1 MFTGI
6 IRDIGQITSLNT
18 SNGDLN
24 LSIKTTLELNKTNIG
39 DSICCGGVCLTVIK
53 IKNDIFNVELSKETL
68 SVSAA
73 KFWKKGTKINIE
85 KSLLLGDQIGGHLV
99 SGHVDSVTVLQSKKN
114 IKGSVRLVFKS
125 PKEIQAYIAKKGS
138 ISIDGVSLTINEVNK
153 SSFNVNVISHTFNN
167 TTLGQLNEKDLV
179 NIEIDTIARYAVNAA
194 KYYIKEK

>member
-68 SVSAA
+68 SVSVA
-73 KFWKKGTKINIE
+73 KFWKKDTKINIE

-99 SGHVDSVTVLQSKKN
+99 SGHVDAVTILQSKKN
-114 IKGSVRLVFKS
+114 IKGSVRLDFKS
-125 PKEIQAYIAKKGS
+125 PKDIQAYIAKKGS

-153 SSFNVNVISHTFNN
+153 SSFSVNVISHTFSN
-167 TTLGQLNEKDLV
+167 TTLGQLNEEDLV
-179 NIEIDTIARYAVNAA
+179 NIEVDTIARYAVNAA

>member
-6 IRDIGQITSLNT
+6 IRDIGQITSLNS

-24 LSIKTTLELNKTNIG
+24 LSIKTTLKLNKIDIG
-39 DSICCGGVCLTVIK
+39 DSICCGGVCLTVLS
-53 IKNDIFNVELSKETL
+53 IKNDVFNVELSKETL

-73 KFWKKGTKINIE
+73 KFWKKDTKINIE

-114 IKGSVRLVFKS
+114 IKGSVRLVFKYT
-125 PKEIQAYIAKKGS
+125 KDIQAYIAKKGS

>member
-99 SGHVDSVTVLQSKKN
+99 SGHVDSVTILQSKKN

>member
-138 ISIDGVSLTINEVNK
+138 ISIDGVSLTINEVKK

>member
-53 IKNDIFNVELSKETL
+53 IKNNIFNVELSKETL

-73 KFWKKGTKINIE
+73 KFWKKDTKINIE

>member
-6 IRDIGQITSLNT
+6 IRDIGQIISLNT

-73 KFWKKGTKINIE
+73 KFWKKDTKINIE

-125 PKEIQAYIAKKGS
+125 PKDIQAYIAKKGS

>member
-6 IRDIGQITSLNT
+6 IRDIGQIISLNT

>member
-73 KFWKKGTKINIE
+73 NFWKKDTKINIE

-99 SGHVDSVTVLQSKKN
+99 SGHVDAVTILQSKKN
-114 IKGSVRLVFKS
+114 IKGSVRLDFKS

>member
-167 TTLGQLNEKDLV
+167 TTLGQLNEKDFV